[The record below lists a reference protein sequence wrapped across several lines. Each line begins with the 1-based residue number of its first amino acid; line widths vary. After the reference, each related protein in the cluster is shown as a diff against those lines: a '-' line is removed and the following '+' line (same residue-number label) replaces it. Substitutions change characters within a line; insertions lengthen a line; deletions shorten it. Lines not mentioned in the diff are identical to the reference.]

1 VNVAVAH
8 PFRMDAHQR
17 FFEKIS
23 YTSLPKTWIPA
34 MMTVGKM
41 MPRYQSWGIAD
52 KSAFP
57 SVASPM
63 YAHVVR
69 RMSPAT
75 TEPMY
80 SRLLCADGLTGGVSA
95 MCGVVTMYVG
105 RV

>member
-1 VNVAVAH
+1 
-8 PFRMDAHQR
+8 
-17 FFEKIS
+17 
-23 YTSLPKTWIPA
+23 
-34 MMTVGKM
+34 MMTVGRM

-52 KSAFP
+52 RSALP
-57 SVASPM
+57 TAARPM
-63 YAHVVR
+63 YAHVAR
-69 RMSPAT
+69 SSSAAT